1 MKKSD
6 ISTALGLVLGFFV
19 VLYGM
24 ISGQASIKDGLLT
37 FWDVASLFITVFG
50 SFFAVMIAV
59 PMSTLKK
66 VPSAVRNA
74 FIDKQV
80 PAAELIERFVELS
93 KKARKEGL
101 LSLEDEVQ
109 NIQDE
114 FLKNGIQMVVD
125 GIEPEIIR
133 EIMELE
139 ISEMEK
145 RHQSVISFFK
155 LWAALAPAFGMIG
168 TLVGLIQ
175 MLKNLQD
182 QSTLGPSMAV
192 ALITSFYGSVM
203 ANLFFNPLATKLEN
217 KSNEEIGRREM
228 MIEGVLA
235 IQSGVNPRI
244 VEDKL
249 KTYLAPE
256 ERLAMLKQNVEKGAV
271 VSNE

>member
-1 MKKSD
+1 MKKND
-6 ISTALGLVLGFFV
+6 ISTALGLILGFFV

-50 SFFAVMIAV
+50 SFFACMIAV
-59 PMSTLKK
+59 PFSTLKK
-66 VPSAVRNA
+66 VPSAIKNA
-74 FIDKQV
+74 FVDKQI
-80 PAAELIERFVELS
+80 PAIVLIERFVELS

-109 NIQDE
+109 NIEDE

-125 GIEPEIIR
+125 GIEPEVIK

-145 RHQSVISFFK
+145 RHQSIINFFK
-155 LWAALAPAFGMIG
+155 LWGSLAPAFGMIG

-182 QSTLGPSMAV
+182 QSSLGPSMAV
-192 ALITSFYGSVM
+192 ALITSFYGSLM
-203 ANLFFNPLATKLEN
+203 ANLFFNPLAYKLEV
-217 KSNEEIGRREM
+217 KSNEEANRREM

-249 KTYLAPE
+249 KTYLSPE
-256 ERLAMLKQNVEKGAV
+256 ERLAMLKQNAQKAAV
-271 VSNE
+271 MENE